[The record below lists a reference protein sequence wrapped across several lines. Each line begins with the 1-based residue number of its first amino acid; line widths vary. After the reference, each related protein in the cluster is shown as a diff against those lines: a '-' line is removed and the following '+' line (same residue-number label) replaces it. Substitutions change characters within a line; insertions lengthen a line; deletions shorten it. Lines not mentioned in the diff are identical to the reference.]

1 MEQDVANLPEVAID
15 ASQAPPG
22 AAALARR
29 QPRSGAVALVAVDA
43 ALIMAG
49 FAIAYVLRYNV
60 SWPPP
65 LNWIV
70 REVLTV
76 NRIGYIYFVPY
87 ALLLM
92 VVLLIQFAMKG
103 LYRLPR
109 NAGLLDYA
117 GKIVS
122 STTTGVAFVVLLMI
136 IQRPLYSRLIYA
148 LAWGAIVTL
157 LCAWRGLLVS
167 LRRWRWAHGHG
178 RERVLVV
185 GGTGLGRQVMESIV
199 ARPHLGYALVGYLE
213 DAGPPPGQRPDGHFR
228 HLGPV
233 EDLVALVR
241 SGAVDQVVIALPFW
255 QHHQLPGLVEL
266 CREAGVEF
274 RVAPDLYE
282 LSFDRVDV
290 GNLGGIPLIGLKEL
304 SLTGWNLVL
313 KRAMD
318 LALTLLAAPIVLPLA
333 ALIALAIRRDT
344 PGAAI
349 FRQQRVGQGG
359 KLFTAYKF
367 RTMVADAESRKAD
380 LAALNE
386 ADGPIFKIRD
396 DPRMTRV
403 GRILRR
409 TSLDELPQLWN
420 VLRGEMSWVGP
431 RPPTPDEVA
440 HYDEWHKRRLD
451 VTPGMTG
458 LWQVLGRSDTSFD
471 EMVRLDIYYAE
482 NWSPSMDVRILLQT
496 IPVVISGKGAY

>member
-1 MEQDVANLPEVAID
+1 LAAF
-15 ASQAPPG
+15 AS
-22 AAALARR
+22 
-29 QPRSGAVALVAVDA
+29 
-43 ALIMAG
+43 
-49 FAIAYVLRYNV
+49 AYVLRYNV
-60 SWPPP
+60 IWPSP

-87 ALLLM
+87 ALLLTS
-92 VVLLIQFAMKG
+92 VLLVQFAMKG

-122 STTTGVAFVVLLMI
+122 STTTGVAFVVLLTI

-148 LAWGAIVTL
+148 LAWGTIIVL
-157 LCAWRGLLVS
+157 LCAWRGLLIS
-167 LRRWRWAHGHG
+167 LRRWRWAHGQG
-178 RERVLVV
+178 REQVLVV
-185 GGTGLGRQVMESIV
+185 GGTGMGRRVMESIV

-228 HLGPV
+228 HLGSLD
-233 EDLVALVR
+233 DLVAFVR
-241 SGAVDQVVIALPFW
+241 SGAIDQVIIALPFW
-255 QHHQLPGLVEL
+255 KHDQLPGLVEL
-266 CREAGVEF
+266 CHEAGVEF

-282 LSFDRVDV
+282 LSFDRAEV
-290 GNLGGIPLIGLKEL
+290 GHLGAIPLIGLKQL
-304 SLTGWNLVL
+304 SLTGWNLVV

-318 LALTLLAAPIVLPLA
+318 LALTLLAAPIILLLGA
-333 ALIALAIRRDT
+333 IIAVAIRRDT
-344 PGAAI
+344 PGPAI
-349 FRQQRVGQGG
+349 FRQQRVGRGG
-359 KLFTAYKF
+359 KLFMTYKF
-367 RTMVADAESRKAD
+367 RTMVADAEARKAE
-380 LAALNE
+380 LATLNE
-386 ADGPIFKIRD
+386 ADGPIFKMRD

-409 TSLDELPQLWN
+409 TSLDELPQFWN
-420 VLRGEMSWVGP
+420 VLRGEMSLVGP

-440 HYDEWHKRRLD
+440 CYEEWHRRRLD
-451 VTPGMTG
+451 VMPGLTG

-482 NWSPSMDVRILLQT
+482 NWSPGMDFRILLQT
-496 IPVVISGKGAY
+496 IPVVLSGKGAY

>member
-1 MEQDVANLPEVAID
+1 MEQDVANLPEVALDTVQERRGDRRPAYGAIALVVID
-15 ASQAPPG
+15 AT
-22 AAALARR
+22 
-29 QPRSGAVALVAVDA
+29 
-43 ALIMAG
+43 LILAG

-60 SWPPP
+60 AWPAPFN
-65 LNWIV
+65 LVV

-76 NRIGYIYFVPY
+76 NFIPYSLFIPY

-92 VVLLIQFAMKG
+92 VVLLTQFAMRG

-117 GKIVS
+117 GTIVGS
-122 STTTGVAFVVLLMI
+122 ATTGVAFVVLLTI

-148 LAWGAIVTL
+148 LAWGAIILL
-157 LCAWRGLLVS
+157 LCAWRGLLIS
-167 LRRWRWAHGHG
+167 LRRWRWARGHG

-213 DAGPPPGQRPDGHFR
+213 DAGPPPGERPDGHFR

-233 EDLVALVR
+233 ADLVALVR
-241 SGAVDQVVIALPFW
+241 AGAADQVVIALPFW
-255 QHHQLPGLVEL
+255 QHHLLPGLVEL

-290 GNLGGIPLIGLKEL
+290 GDLGGIPLIGLKEL

-313 KRAMD
+313 KRAID
-318 LALTLLAAPIVLPLA
+318 LAITLLTAPIVLPLA
-333 ALIALAIRRDT
+333 GLIALAIRRDT
-344 PGAAI
+344 PGPAI
-349 FRQQRVGQGG
+349 FKQQRVGRGD

-367 RTMVADAESRKAD
+367 RTMVIDAEARKAE
-380 LAALNE
+380 LAALNQ
-386 ADGPIFKIRD
+386 ADGPLFKIRD
-396 DPRMTRV
+396 DPRTTRI

-409 TSLDELPQLWN
+409 TSLDELPQFWN
-420 VLRGEMSWVGP
+420 VLRGEMSLVGP

-440 HYDEWHKRRLD
+440 RYAEWHRRRLD

-482 NWSPSMDVRILLQT
+482 NWSPGMDVRILLQT
-496 IPVVISGKGAY
+496 ITVVISGKGAY